1 MARTTTEQVVLVLGD
16 DYDGVTSLDTAIE
29 MANRLTN
36 RLESAVEDWEDNW
49 QKPGA
54 GDLEAVERYLAA
66 HYYATSDRPFQ
77 SARTGDASGTFQ
89 GKTGMYLDSTYY
101 GQMAIMNDPSGYLK
115 AWGNSDSKGTLRGGL
130 SWLGKKPSEQIN
142 YYDRD

>member
-1 MARTTTEQVVLVLGD
+1 MARTTEAAVILVLGD

-29 MANRLTN
+29 MANRLAT
-36 RLESAVEDWEDNW
+36 RLESATADWDDDW
-49 QKPGA
+49 RRPAA

-89 GKTGMYLDSTYY
+89 GKTGLYLDSTYY
-101 GQMAIMNDPSGYLK
+101 GQMAIVNDPSGMLK
-115 AWGNSDSKGTLRGGL
+115 SISEGKMIVTASAV
-130 SWLGKKPSEQIN
+130 WLGKVPSEQIP
-142 YYDRD
+142 YSQRD